1 MDQPQPVSRVLFVPV
16 HKVMIQILS
25 ICQYCALSCPHDLES
40 GVLSD
45 TSMDHPCGRRID
57 AAVTAQR
64 LSAWT
69 PKGTLP
75 PRTHLPAGDRRPHS
89 PGGRG
94 SWWGWGRWR
103 PSGLSVDERKR
114 GSPGSPSEMSLSLPG
129 PRANLSLRGPR
140 PLPQRLKCEMNLSE
154 QFTTET
160 THPAQWT

>member
-1 MDQPQPVSRVLFVPV
+1 MDQPQPVSCVFFIPV
-16 HKVMIQILS
+16 HRVMIQILS

-45 TSMDHPCGRRID
+45 TCMDRPCGRRTD
-57 AAVTAQR
+57 AAVTVDM
-64 LSAWT
+64 
-69 PKGTLP
+69 
-75 PRTHLPAGDRRPHS
+75 LPAGDRRPHS
-89 PGGRG
+89 PGGRR
-94 SWWGWGRWR
+94 SWRGRGGGG
-103 PSGLSVDERKR
+103 PSGLSVDERER